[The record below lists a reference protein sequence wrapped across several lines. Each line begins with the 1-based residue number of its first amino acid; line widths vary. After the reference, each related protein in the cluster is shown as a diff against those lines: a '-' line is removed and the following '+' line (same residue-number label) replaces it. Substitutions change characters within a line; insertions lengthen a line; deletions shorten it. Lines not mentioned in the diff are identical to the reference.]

1 MKLVQIA
8 LGSSYIG
15 YLKKISSVVAK
26 NLYLK
31 FEPFIV
37 LLYFKQKFNNFSYQS
52 DSLLGHVD
60 PEDLSSDL
68 SKAWGRPATL
78 PWSCRNLLNRWGCSE
93 FWESAGSKNK
103 ASPNSKTLTTFPSE
117 LFILS
122 LLLDWV
128 YVEIFRLFK
137 CCLSF
142 NFENDFEFELKTNFA
157 SNMNNFYIIF

>member
-31 FEPFIV
+31 FEHFII
-37 LLYFKQKFNNFSYQS
+37 LLQKFNKFSYQS

-68 SKAWGRPATL
+68 SKA
-78 PWSCRNLLNRWGCSE
+78 
-93 FWESAGSKNK
+93 
-103 ASPNSKTLTTFPSE
+103 
-117 LFILS
+117 
-122 LLLDWV
+122 
-128 YVEIFRLFK
+128 
-137 CCLSF
+137 
-142 NFENDFEFELKTNFA
+142 
-157 SNMNNFYIIF
+157 